1 MIDIISAITVNVL
14 TALYQPFL
22 FAVLTAYL
30 FMYWYLFIV
39 DNSRDP
45 KNLKDSVLIWLRYF
59 KASSKF
65 RRLFFLAFY
74 FTLILFKTLL
84 NRNMWMNP
92 LSNVIGQWSLYIIDN
107 ATGESR
113 LTTECV
119 ENTMLFIPFCMLLL
133 WWRDIKCD
141 IIRTIYVGIKYVFLF
156 SLSIE
161 FTQLFFRL
169 GTFQLS
175 DLFYNTL
182 GGLIGA
188 LLYWLFY
195 RLN

>member
-65 RRLFFLAFY
+65 RRLFFFLAFY

-119 ENTMLFIPFCMLLL
+119 ENTMLFIPFACYCYGGVTLNVILYAPSML
-133 WWRDIKCD
+133 
-141 IIRTIYVGIKYVFLF
+141 G
-156 SLSIE
+156 LSMC
-161 FTQLFFRL
+161 
-169 GTFQLS
+169 
-175 DLFYNTL
+175 FYSH
-182 GGLIGA
+182 
-188 LLYWLFY
+188 
-195 RLN
+195 

>member
-1 MIDIISAITVNVL
+1 MIDIISAIMVNVL

-74 FTLILFKTLL
+74 FTPIVK
-84 NRNMWMNP
+84 
-92 LSNVIGQWSLYIIDN
+92 LS
-107 ATGESR
+107 
-113 LTTECV
+113 
-119 ENTMLFIPFCMLLL
+119 
-133 WWRDIKCD
+133 
-141 IIRTIYVGIKYVFLF
+141 
-156 SLSIE
+156 
-161 FTQLFFRL
+161 
-169 GTFQLS
+169 
-175 DLFYNTL
+175 
-182 GGLIGA
+182 
-188 LLYWLFY
+188 
-195 RLN
+195 